1 MNLMTNHFK
10 TLYGQ
15 PLYEVV
21 ATLTDSAFPGRET
34 TTDHVRNAVKP
45 TRQEDRLGKP

>member
-1 MNLMTNHFK
+1 MNQLK

-15 PLYEVV
+15 PFYELV
-21 ATLTDSAFPGRET
+21 ATLTDSAFSGRET

-45 TRQEDRLGKP
+45 TSSSAQWF

>member
-1 MNLMTNHFK
+1 MNQFK

-15 PLYEVV
+15 PFYEVV

-34 TTDHVRNAVKP
+34 TTDHVRNEVKP
-45 TRQEDRLGKP
+45 TRQKDQLGKP